1 MEMQLKKAAVDSCI
15 PAQHLPAPTCPGTL
29 DPPSPCSVIFFNQ
42 TLTQQ
47 ALIGTVIAL
56 AGTWLYTEASS
67 RFKTKKAP
75 PPAAPGKPAS
85 A

>member
-1 MEMQLKKAAVDSCI
+1 
-15 PAQHLPAPTCPGTL
+15 LPCALQFAFNTL
-29 DPPSPCSVIFFNQ
+29 GRVSPVSHGVCNVVKRIVIIFSSVFFFNQ

-47 ALIGTVIAL
+47 ALMGTVIAI

-67 RFKTKKAP
+67 RAKKKPEAGSG
-75 PPAAPGKPAS
+75 GKPAT